1 MKRSRTVA
9 QVEKDEDLESAERSP
24 SLAGRAYRH
33 IKEKI
38 LMGDIPPLAAIDD
51 RALMAE
57 LKTGRTPIREALQRL
72 AFEGLVTV
80 LPYRGTMA
88 SGIDMSD
95 LDQIMEMRI
104 PLEILAG
111 RAAAQRA
118 AAAEIAAL
126 RALVGH
132 YDIERLCF
140 ESRFVELLRLDLEFH
155 QAVTQIARNK
165 FLTRTLEN
173 LRDLTW
179 RFYILFYR
187 RHPPNPSQSFNN
199 YAEIIDALER
209 HDAGQAEARL
219 EEHFRDTRRLFPS
232 G

>member
-1 MKRSRTVA
+1 MKRSRA
-9 QVEKDEDLESAERSP
+9 VEEIAKEAIETAERDQ
-24 SLAGRAYRH
+24 SLAGRAYRE

-38 LMGDIPPLAAIDD
+38 LMGEIPPLAAIDD

-57 LKTGRTPIREALQRL
+57 LRTGRTPIREALQRL

-80 LPYRGTMA
+80 IPYRGTMA

-95 LDQIMEMRI
+95 LDQIMEIRI

-118 AAAEIAAL
+118 AAAEIVAL
-126 RALVGH
+126 RELVGRH
-132 YDIERLCF
+132 DIERLCR
-140 ESRFVELLRLDLEFH
+140 ESRFLELLRLDLEFH
-155 QAVTQIARNK
+155 EAVAEMARNE
-165 FLTRTLEN
+165 FLVKTLEN

-187 RHPPNPSQSFNN
+187 RHPPNASQSFNN
-199 YAEIIDALER
+199 YVEIIDSLAR
-209 HDAGQAEARL
+209 HDPAETEARL
-219 EEHFRDTRRLFPS
+219 EEHFRDTRRLFPND
-232 G
+232 

>member
-1 MKRSRTVA
+1 MKRSRPIEPAV
-9 QVEKDEDLESAERSP
+9 KDEDFESGERNP
-24 SLAGRAYRH
+24 SLASRAYRR

-38 LMGDIPPLAAIDD
+38 LMGEIPPLAAIDD

-80 LPYRGTMA
+80 IPYRGTMA

-95 LDQIMEMRI
+95 LDQIMEIRI

-118 AAAEIAAL
+118 AAAEIEAL
-126 RALVGH
+126 RTLVGR
-132 YDIERLCF
+132 YDIERLCL
-140 ESRFVELLRLDLEFH
+140 ESEFVELLRLDLEFH
-155 QAVTQIARNK
+155 MAVTEMARNE
-165 FLTRTLEN
+165 FLVRTLEN

-187 RHPPNPSQSFNN
+187 RHPPSASQSFNN
-199 YAEIIDALER
+199 YVEIIDALER
-209 HDAGQAEARL
+209 HDPAEVEARL